1 MKKTWPFILLTMVIK
16 FVGTFLELLIPYVLE
31 YIIDVVAPTKS
42 LKMVLVWGGVM
53 IVLAILCRLFNK
65 TANQR
70 AVTSASKNIYRLRQD
85 LFEKTI
91 YLSSDVIDKITLPS
105 LISRLTSDSYNILSF
120 MQSSQTLGVRAPIL
134 LLGGFI
140 VTFSMDRGM
149 AMILA
154 VMAPLIIA
162 IVVFISRKGIP
173 LYTSVQKKL
182 DEVVRIMRENISGI
196 RVIKA
201 LGKEKR
207 ESHHFEM
214 ADKDMEKSEIKAG
227 FTMALP
233 TSIVKVFMN
242 IGLVLV
248 VIIGAV
254 RVSEGTMKP
263 GVILAFLSYFQMIMM
278 GVLTLNRFFLMMSKA
293 NASSMRIKDTMDS
306 ISSLSITEEESGNE
320 KAKEGYIVF
329 DDVSFSYN
337 VSSNAVSHI
346 SFSLERGKTLGI
358 IGGTGSG
365 KSTIINL
372 MMRFYDPQKGNIFVD
387 GKNIKSYELPSLR
400 RHFGVVFQNDFI
412 FHDTISSNIKMG
424 RNISDEDMKKAAE
437 NAMAAEF
444 IERYEEGY
452 EHYSAIHGAAFSG
465 GQKQRLLISRA
476 LSGDSP
482 VIVLDDSSSALDYR
496 TDSMVR
502 KNILSNHK
510 SKVLDKRCDG
520 LLYQMQ
526 RIQIGP
532 RYATPQHHRWMCA
545 TNFLLLHDH
554 HNTQYADFPDFHL
567 PLPVFGCHEMTH
579 STVWHTNPNTATDV
593 QPPLKPEKHQSHQ
606 HSPLDSVLV

>member
-1 MKKTWPFILLTMVIK
+1 MKKTWSFILLTMVIK
-16 FVGTFLELLIPYVLE
+16 FIGTFLELLIPYVLE

-91 YLSSDVIDKITLPS
+91 CLSSDVIDHITLPS

-196 RVIKA
+196 RVIKS

-207 ESHHFEM
+207 EIHHFEM

-337 VSSNAVSHI
+337 GSSNAVSHI

-510 SKVLDKRCDG
+510 SSSLVIVAERVSAVMNADEILVLHNG
-520 LLYQMQ
+520 E
-526 RIQIGP
+526 IIG
-532 RYATPQHHRWMCA
+532 RGR
-545 TNFLLLHDH
+545 HDH
-554 HNTQYADFPDFHL
+554 LMESCDEYRDIYQTQMGEAR
-567 PLPVFGCHEMTH
+567 E
-579 STVWHTNPNTATDV
+579 
-593 QPPLKPEKHQSHQ
+593 
-606 HSPLDSVLV
+606 

>member
-1 MKKTWPFILLTMVIK
+1 MKKTWSFILLTMVIK

-91 YLSSDVIDKITLPS
+91 YLSSDVIDHITLPS

-173 LYTSVQKKL
+173 LYTTVQKKL

-337 VSSNAVSHI
+337 GSSNAVSHI

-482 VIVLDDSSSALDYR
+482 VIVLDDSSSALDYH

-510 SKVLDKRCDG
+510 SSSLVIVAERVSAVMNADEILVLRNG
-520 LLYQMQ
+520 E
-526 RIQIGP
+526 IIG
-532 RYATPQHHRWMCA
+532 RGR
-545 TNFLLLHDH
+545 HDH
-554 HNTQYADFPDFHL
+554 LMESCDEYRDIYQTQMGEAR
-567 PLPVFGCHEMTH
+567 E
-579 STVWHTNPNTATDV
+579 
-593 QPPLKPEKHQSHQ
+593 
-606 HSPLDSVLV
+606 

>member
-1 MKKTWPFILLTMVIK
+1 MKFILSYVKKTWSFILLTMVIK

-91 YLSSDVIDKITLPS
+91 YLSSDVIDHITLPS

-173 LYTSVQKKL
+173 LYTTVQKKL

-337 VSSNAVSHI
+337 GSSNAVSHI

-482 VIVLDDSSSALDYR
+482 VIVLDDSSSALDYH

-510 SKVLDKRCDG
+510 SSSLVIVAERVSAVMNADEILVLHNG
-520 LLYQMQ
+520 E
-526 RIQIGP
+526 IIG
-532 RYATPQHHRWMCA
+532 RGR
-545 TNFLLLHDH
+545 HDH
-554 HNTQYADFPDFHL
+554 LMESCDEYRDIYQTQMGEAR
-567 PLPVFGCHEMTH
+567 E
-579 STVWHTNPNTATDV
+579 
-593 QPPLKPEKHQSHQ
+593 
-606 HSPLDSVLV
+606 

>member
-1 MKKTWPFILLTMVIK
+1 MKKTWSFILLTMVIK
-16 FVGTFLELLIPYVLE
+16 FIGTFLELLIPYVLE
-31 YIIDVVAPTKS
+31 YIIDVLAPTKS

-173 LYTSVQKKL
+173 LYTTVQKKL

-207 ESHHFEM
+207 ESQHFEM

-337 VSSNAVSHI
+337 GSSNAVSHI

-510 SKVLDKRCDG
+510 SSSLVIVAERVSAVMNADEILVLHNG
-520 LLYQMQ
+520 E
-526 RIQIGP
+526 IIG
-532 RYATPQHHRWMCA
+532 RGR
-545 TNFLLLHDH
+545 HDH
-554 HNTQYADFPDFHL
+554 LMESCDEYRDIYQTQMGEAR
-567 PLPVFGCHEMTH
+567 E
-579 STVWHTNPNTATDV
+579 
-593 QPPLKPEKHQSHQ
+593 
-606 HSPLDSVLV
+606 

>member
-1 MKKTWPFILLTMVIK
+1 MKKTWSFILLTMVIK
-16 FVGTFLELLIPYVLE
+16 FIGTFLELLIPYVLE

-337 VSSNAVSHI
+337 GSSNAVSHI

-482 VIVLDDSSSALDYR
+482 VIVLDDSSSALDYH

-510 SKVLDKRCDG
+510 SSSLVIVAERVSAVMNADEILVLHNG
-520 LLYQMQ
+520 E
-526 RIQIGP
+526 IIG
-532 RYATPQHHRWMCA
+532 RGR
-545 TNFLLLHDH
+545 HDH
-554 HNTQYADFPDFHL
+554 LMESCDEYRDIYQTQMGEAR
-567 PLPVFGCHEMTH
+567 E
-579 STVWHTNPNTATDV
+579 
-593 QPPLKPEKHQSHQ
+593 
-606 HSPLDSVLV
+606 

>member
-1 MKKTWPFILLTMVIK
+1 MKKTWSFILLTMVIK
-16 FVGTFLELLIPYVLE
+16 FIGTFLELLIPYVLE

-91 YLSSDVIDKITLPS
+91 YLSSDVIDHTTLPS

-173 LYTSVQKKL
+173 LYTTVQKKL

-207 ESHHFEM
+207 ESQHFEM

-337 VSSNAVSHI
+337 GSSNAVSHI

-510 SKVLDKRCDG
+510 SSSLVIVAERVSAVMNADEILVLHNG
-520 LLYQMQ
+520 E
-526 RIQIGP
+526 IIG
-532 RYATPQHHRWMCA
+532 RGR
-545 TNFLLLHDH
+545 HDH
-554 HNTQYADFPDFHL
+554 LMESCDEYRDIYQTQMGEAR
-567 PLPVFGCHEMTH
+567 E
-579 STVWHTNPNTATDV
+579 
-593 QPPLKPEKHQSHQ
+593 
-606 HSPLDSVLV
+606 

>member
-1 MKKTWPFILLTMVIK
+1 MKKTWSFILLTMVIK
-16 FVGTFLELLIPYVLE
+16 FIGTFLELLIPYVLE

-91 YLSSDVIDKITLPS
+91 YLSSDVIDHITLPS

-173 LYTSVQKKL
+173 LYTTVQKKL

-337 VSSNAVSHI
+337 GSSNAVSHI

-510 SKVLDKRCDG
+510 SSSLVIVAERVSAVMNADEILVLRNG
-520 LLYQMQ
+520 E
-526 RIQIGP
+526 IIG
-532 RYATPQHHRWMCA
+532 RGR
-545 TNFLLLHDH
+545 HDH
-554 HNTQYADFPDFHL
+554 LMESCDEYRDIYQTQMGEAR
-567 PLPVFGCHEMTH
+567 E
-579 STVWHTNPNTATDV
+579 
-593 QPPLKPEKHQSHQ
+593 
-606 HSPLDSVLV
+606 

>member
-1 MKKTWPFILLTMVIK
+1 MKKTWSFIMLTMVIK
-16 FVGTFLELLIPYVLE
+16 FIGTFLELLIPYVLE

-91 YLSSDVIDKITLPS
+91 YLSSDVIDHITLPS

-173 LYTSVQKKL
+173 LYTTVQKKL

-337 VSSNAVSHI
+337 GSSNAVSHI

-482 VIVLDDSSSALDYR
+482 VIVLDDSSSALDYH

-510 SKVLDKRCDG
+510 SSSLVIVAERVSAVMNADEILVLHNG
-520 LLYQMQ
+520 E
-526 RIQIGP
+526 IIG
-532 RYATPQHHRWMCA
+532 RGR
-545 TNFLLLHDH
+545 HDH
-554 HNTQYADFPDFHL
+554 LMESCDEYRDIYQTQMGEAR
-567 PLPVFGCHEMTH
+567 E
-579 STVWHTNPNTATDV
+579 
-593 QPPLKPEKHQSHQ
+593 
-606 HSPLDSVLV
+606 

>member
-1 MKKTWPFILLTMVIK
+1 MKKTWSFILLTMVIK
-16 FVGTFLELLIPYVLE
+16 FIGTFLELLIPYVLE

-120 MQSSQTLGVRAPIL
+120 MQSSQTLGVRAPSL

-173 LYTSVQKKL
+173 LYTTVQKKL

-337 VSSNAVSHI
+337 GSSNAVSHI

-482 VIVLDDSSSALDYR
+482 VIVLDDSSSALDYH

-510 SKVLDKRCDG
+510 SSSLVIVAERVSAVMNADEILVLHNG
-520 LLYQMQ
+520 E
-526 RIQIGP
+526 IIG
-532 RYATPQHHRWMCA
+532 RGR
-545 TNFLLLHDH
+545 HDH
-554 HNTQYADFPDFHL
+554 LMESCDEYRDIYQTQMGEAR
-567 PLPVFGCHEMTH
+567 E
-579 STVWHTNPNTATDV
+579 
-593 QPPLKPEKHQSHQ
+593 
-606 HSPLDSVLV
+606 

>member
-1 MKKTWPFILLTMVIK
+1 MKKTWSFILLTMVIK
-16 FVGTFLELLIPYVLE
+16 FIGTFLELLIPYVLE

-91 YLSSDVIDKITLPS
+91 YLSSDVIDHITLPS

-173 LYTSVQKKL
+173 LYTTVQKKL

-207 ESHHFEM
+207 EIHHFEM

-337 VSSNAVSHI
+337 GSSNAVSHI

-502 KNILSNHK
+502 KNILFNHK
-510 SKVLDKRCDG
+510 SSSLVIVAERVSAVMNADEILVLHNG
-520 LLYQMQ
+520 E
-526 RIQIGP
+526 IIG
-532 RYATPQHHRWMCA
+532 RGR
-545 TNFLLLHDH
+545 HDH
-554 HNTQYADFPDFHL
+554 LMESCDEYRDIYQTQMGEAR
-567 PLPVFGCHEMTH
+567 E
-579 STVWHTNPNTATDV
+579 
-593 QPPLKPEKHQSHQ
+593 
-606 HSPLDSVLV
+606 

>member
-1 MKKTWPFILLTMVIK
+1 MKKTWSFILLTMVIK
-16 FVGTFLELLIPYVLE
+16 FIGTFLELLIPYVLE

-91 YLSSDVIDKITLPS
+91 YLSSDVIDHITLPS

-173 LYTSVQKKL
+173 LYTTVQKKL

-337 VSSNAVSHI
+337 GSSNAVSHI

-465 GQKQRLLISRA
+465 GHKQRLLISRA

-510 SKVLDKRCDG
+510 SSSLVIVAERVSAVMNADEILVLHNG
-520 LLYQMQ
+520 E
-526 RIQIGP
+526 IIG
-532 RYATPQHHRWMCA
+532 RGR
-545 TNFLLLHDH
+545 HDH
-554 HNTQYADFPDFHL
+554 LMESCDEYRDIYQTQMGEAR
-567 PLPVFGCHEMTH
+567 E
-579 STVWHTNPNTATDV
+579 
-593 QPPLKPEKHQSHQ
+593 
-606 HSPLDSVLV
+606 

>member
-1 MKKTWPFILLTMVIK
+1 MKKTWSFILLTMVIK
-16 FVGTFLELLIPYVLE
+16 FIGTFLELLIPYVLE

-91 YLSSDVIDKITLPS
+91 YLSSDVIDHITLPS

-140 VTFSMDRGM
+140 VTFSRDRGM

-337 VSSNAVSHI
+337 GSSNAVSHI

-510 SKVLDKRCDG
+510 SSSLVIVAERVSAVMNADEILVLHNG
-520 LLYQMQ
+520 E
-526 RIQIGP
+526 IIG
-532 RYATPQHHRWMCA
+532 RGR
-545 TNFLLLHDH
+545 HDH
-554 HNTQYADFPDFHL
+554 LMESCDEYRDIYQTQMGEAR
-567 PLPVFGCHEMTH
+567 E
-579 STVWHTNPNTATDV
+579 
-593 QPPLKPEKHQSHQ
+593 
-606 HSPLDSVLV
+606 

>member
-1 MKKTWPFILLTMVIK
+1 MKKTWSFILLTMVIK
-16 FVGTFLELLIPYVLE
+16 FIGTFLELLIPYVLE

-91 YLSSDVIDKITLPS
+91 YLSSDVIDHITLPS

-248 VIIGAV
+248 VIIGAI

-337 VSSNAVSHI
+337 GSSNAVSHI

-510 SKVLDKRCDG
+510 SSSLVIVAERVSAVMNADEILVLHNG
-520 LLYQMQ
+520 E
-526 RIQIGP
+526 IIG
-532 RYATPQHHRWMCA
+532 RGR
-545 TNFLLLHDH
+545 HDH
-554 HNTQYADFPDFHL
+554 LIESCDEYRDIYQTQMGEAR
-567 PLPVFGCHEMTH
+567 E
-579 STVWHTNPNTATDV
+579 
-593 QPPLKPEKHQSHQ
+593 
-606 HSPLDSVLV
+606 

>member
-1 MKKTWPFILLTMVIK
+1 MKKTWSFILLTMVIK
-16 FVGTFLELLIPYVLE
+16 FIGTFLELLIPYVLE

-173 LYTSVQKKL
+173 LYTTVQKKL

-207 ESHHFEM
+207 ESQHFEM

-337 VSSNAVSHI
+337 GSSNAVSHI

-482 VIVLDDSSSALDYR
+482 VIVLDDSSSALDYH

-510 SKVLDKRCDG
+510 SSSLVIVAERVSAVMNADEILVLHNG
-520 LLYQMQ
+520 E
-526 RIQIGP
+526 IIG
-532 RYATPQHHRWMCA
+532 RGR
-545 TNFLLLHDH
+545 HDH
-554 HNTQYADFPDFHL
+554 LMESCDEYRDIYQTQMGEAR
-567 PLPVFGCHEMTH
+567 E
-579 STVWHTNPNTATDV
+579 
-593 QPPLKPEKHQSHQ
+593 
-606 HSPLDSVLV
+606 

>member
-1 MKKTWPFILLTMVIK
+1 MKKTWSFILLTMVIK
-16 FVGTFLELLIPYVLE
+16 FIGTFLELLIPYVLE

-91 YLSSDVIDKITLPS
+91 YLSSDVIDHITLPS

-173 LYTSVQKKL
+173 LYTTVQKKL

-207 ESHHFEM
+207 EIHHFEM

-337 VSSNAVSHI
+337 GASNAVSHI

-482 VIVLDDSSSALDYR
+482 VIVLDDSSSALDYH

-510 SKVLDKRCDG
+510 SSSLVIVAERVSAVMNADEILVLHNG
-520 LLYQMQ
+520 E
-526 RIQIGP
+526 IIG
-532 RYATPQHHRWMCA
+532 RGR
-545 TNFLLLHDH
+545 HDH
-554 HNTQYADFPDFHL
+554 LMESCDEYRDIYQTQMGEAR
-567 PLPVFGCHEMTH
+567 E
-579 STVWHTNPNTATDV
+579 
-593 QPPLKPEKHQSHQ
+593 
-606 HSPLDSVLV
+606 

>member
-1 MKKTWPFILLTMVIK
+1 MKFILSYMKKTWSFILLTMVIK
-16 FVGTFLELLIPYVLE
+16 FIGTFLELLIPYVLE

-173 LYTSVQKKL
+173 LYTTVQKKL

-337 VSSNAVSHI
+337 GSSNAVSHI

-510 SKVLDKRCDG
+510 SSSLVIVAERVSAVMNADEILVLHNG
-520 LLYQMQ
+520 E
-526 RIQIGP
+526 IIG
-532 RYATPQHHRWMCA
+532 RGR
-545 TNFLLLHDH
+545 HDH
-554 HNTQYADFPDFHL
+554 LMESCDEYRDIYQTQMGEAR
-567 PLPVFGCHEMTH
+567 E
-579 STVWHTNPNTATDV
+579 
-593 QPPLKPEKHQSHQ
+593 
-606 HSPLDSVLV
+606 

>member
-1 MKKTWPFILLTMVIK
+1 MKKTWSFILLTMVIK
-16 FVGTFLELLIPYVLE
+16 FIGTFLELLIPYVLE

-91 YLSSDVIDKITLPS
+91 YLSSDVIDHITLPS

-207 ESHHFEM
+207 ESQHFEM

-329 DDVSFSYN
+329 DNVSFSYN
-337 VSSNAVSHI
+337 GASNAVSHI

-482 VIVLDDSSSALDYR
+482 VIVLDDSSSALDYH

-510 SKVLDKRCDG
+510 SSSLVIVAERVSAVMNADEILVLHNG
-520 LLYQMQ
+520 E
-526 RIQIGP
+526 IIG
-532 RYATPQHHRWMCA
+532 RGR
-545 TNFLLLHDH
+545 HDH
-554 HNTQYADFPDFHL
+554 LIESCDEYRDIYQTQMGEAR
-567 PLPVFGCHEMTH
+567 E
-579 STVWHTNPNTATDV
+579 
-593 QPPLKPEKHQSHQ
+593 
-606 HSPLDSVLV
+606 

>member
-1 MKKTWPFILLTMVIK
+1 MKKTWSFILLTMVIK
-16 FVGTFLELLIPYVLE
+16 FIGTFLELLIPYVLE

-42 LKMVLVWGGVM
+42 LKIVLVWGGVM

-173 LYTSVQKKL
+173 LYTTVQKKL

-207 ESHHFEM
+207 ESQHFEM

-337 VSSNAVSHI
+337 GSSNAVSHI

-510 SKVLDKRCDG
+510 SSSLVIVAERVSAVMNADEILVLHNG
-520 LLYQMQ
+520 E
-526 RIQIGP
+526 IIG
-532 RYATPQHHRWMCA
+532 RGR
-545 TNFLLLHDH
+545 HDH
-554 HNTQYADFPDFHL
+554 LMESCDEYRDIYQTQMGEAR
-567 PLPVFGCHEMTH
+567 E
-579 STVWHTNPNTATDV
+579 
-593 QPPLKPEKHQSHQ
+593 
-606 HSPLDSVLV
+606 

>member
-1 MKKTWPFILLTMVIK
+1 MKKTWSFILLTMVIK
-16 FVGTFLELLIPYVLE
+16 FIGTFLELLIPYVLE

-173 LYTSVQKKL
+173 LYTTVQKKL

-207 ESHHFEM
+207 ESQHFEM

-337 VSSNAVSHI
+337 GSSNAVSHI

-510 SKVLDKRCDG
+510 SSSLVIVAERVSAVMNADEILVLHNG
-520 LLYQMQ
+520 E
-526 RIQIGP
+526 IIG
-532 RYATPQHHRWMCA
+532 RGR
-545 TNFLLLHDH
+545 HDH
-554 HNTQYADFPDFHL
+554 LMESCDEYRDIYQTQMGEAR
-567 PLPVFGCHEMTH
+567 E
-579 STVWHTNPNTATDV
+579 
-593 QPPLKPEKHQSHQ
+593 
-606 HSPLDSVLV
+606 

>member
-1 MKKTWPFILLTMVIK
+1 MKKTWSFILLTMVIK

-91 YLSSDVIDKITLPS
+91 YLSSDVIDHITLPS

-173 LYTSVQKKL
+173 LYTTVQKKL

-337 VSSNAVSHI
+337 GSSNAVSHI

-365 KSTIINL
+365 KSTIINM

-482 VIVLDDSSSALDYR
+482 VIVLDDSSSALDYH

-510 SKVLDKRCDG
+510 SSSLVIVAERVSAVMNADEILVLHNG
-520 LLYQMQ
+520 E
-526 RIQIGP
+526 IIG
-532 RYATPQHHRWMCA
+532 RGR
-545 TNFLLLHDH
+545 HDH
-554 HNTQYADFPDFHL
+554 LMESCDEYRDIYQTQMGEAR
-567 PLPVFGCHEMTH
+567 E
-579 STVWHTNPNTATDV
+579 
-593 QPPLKPEKHQSHQ
+593 
-606 HSPLDSVLV
+606 

>member
-1 MKKTWPFILLTMVIK
+1 MKKTWSFILLTMVIK
-16 FVGTFLELLIPYVLE
+16 FIGTFLELLIPYVLE

-337 VSSNAVSHI
+337 GSSNAVSHI

-510 SKVLDKRCDG
+510 SSSLVIVAERVSAVMNADEILVLHNG
-520 LLYQMQ
+520 E
-526 RIQIGP
+526 IIG
-532 RYATPQHHRWMCA
+532 RGR
-545 TNFLLLHDH
+545 HDH
-554 HNTQYADFPDFHL
+554 LMESCDEYRDIYQTQMGEAR
-567 PLPVFGCHEMTH
+567 E
-579 STVWHTNPNTATDV
+579 
-593 QPPLKPEKHQSHQ
+593 
-606 HSPLDSVLV
+606 

>member
-1 MKKTWPFILLTMVIK
+1 MKKTWSFILLTMVIK
-16 FVGTFLELLIPYVLE
+16 FIGTFLELLIPYVLE

-91 YLSSDVIDKITLPS
+91 YLSSDVIDHITLPS

-337 VSSNAVSHI
+337 GSSNAVSHI

-510 SKVLDKRCDG
+510 SSSLVIVAERVSAVMNADEILVLHTG
-520 LLYQMQ
+520 E
-526 RIQIGP
+526 IIG
-532 RYATPQHHRWMCA
+532 RGR
-545 TNFLLLHDH
+545 HDH
-554 HNTQYADFPDFHL
+554 LMESCDEYRDIYQTQMGEAR
-567 PLPVFGCHEMTH
+567 E
-579 STVWHTNPNTATDV
+579 
-593 QPPLKPEKHQSHQ
+593 
-606 HSPLDSVLV
+606 

>member
-1 MKKTWPFILLTMVIK
+1 MKKTWSFILLTMVIK

-173 LYTSVQKKL
+173 LYTTVQKKL

-337 VSSNAVSHI
+337 GSSNAVSHI

-444 IERYEEGY
+444 IERYEEGD

-510 SKVLDKRCDG
+510 SSSLVIVAERVSAVMNADEILVLHNG
-520 LLYQMQ
+520 E
-526 RIQIGP
+526 IIG
-532 RYATPQHHRWMCA
+532 RGR
-545 TNFLLLHDH
+545 HDH
-554 HNTQYADFPDFHL
+554 LMESCDEYRDIYQTQMGEAR
-567 PLPVFGCHEMTH
+567 E
-579 STVWHTNPNTATDV
+579 
-593 QPPLKPEKHQSHQ
+593 
-606 HSPLDSVLV
+606 

>member
-1 MKKTWPFILLTMVIK
+1 MKKTWSLILLTMVIK
-16 FVGTFLELLIPYVLE
+16 FIGTFLELLIPYVLE

-173 LYTSVQKKL
+173 LYTTVQKKL

-337 VSSNAVSHI
+337 GASNAVSHI

-482 VIVLDDSSSALDYR
+482 VIVLDDSSSALDYH

-510 SKVLDKRCDG
+510 SSSLVIVAERVSAVMNADEILVLHNG
-520 LLYQMQ
+520 E
-526 RIQIGP
+526 IIG
-532 RYATPQHHRWMCA
+532 RGR
-545 TNFLLLHDH
+545 HDH
-554 HNTQYADFPDFHL
+554 LMESCDEYRDIYQTQMGEAR
-567 PLPVFGCHEMTH
+567 E
-579 STVWHTNPNTATDV
+579 
-593 QPPLKPEKHQSHQ
+593 
-606 HSPLDSVLV
+606 

>member
-1 MKKTWPFILLTMVIK
+1 MKKTWSFILLTMVIK
-16 FVGTFLELLIPYVLE
+16 FIGTFLELLIPYVLE

-91 YLSSDVIDKITLPS
+91 YLSSDVIDHITLPS

-173 LYTSVQKKL
+173 LYTTVQKKL

-337 VSSNAVSHI
+337 GTSNAVNHI

-482 VIVLDDSSSALDYR
+482 VIVLDDSSSALDYH

-510 SKVLDKRCDG
+510 SSSLVIVAERVSAVMNADEILVLHNG
-520 LLYQMQ
+520 E
-526 RIQIGP
+526 IIG
-532 RYATPQHHRWMCA
+532 RGR
-545 TNFLLLHDH
+545 HDH
-554 HNTQYADFPDFHL
+554 LMESCDEYRDIYQTQMGEAR
-567 PLPVFGCHEMTH
+567 E
-579 STVWHTNPNTATDV
+579 
-593 QPPLKPEKHQSHQ
+593 
-606 HSPLDSVLV
+606 

>member
-1 MKKTWPFILLTMVIK
+1 MVIK
-16 FVGTFLELLIPYVLE
+16 FIGTFLELLIPYVLE

-91 YLSSDVIDKITLPS
+91 YLSSDVIDHITLPS

-173 LYTSVQKKL
+173 LYTTVQKKL

-337 VSSNAVSHI
+337 GSSNAVSHI

-465 GQKQRLLISRA
+465 GQKQ
-476 LSGDSP
+476 
-482 VIVLDDSSSALDYR
+482 
-496 TDSMVR
+496 
-502 KNILSNHK
+502 
-510 SKVLDKRCDG
+510 
-520 LLYQMQ
+520 
-526 RIQIGP
+526 
-532 RYATPQHHRWMCA
+532 
-545 TNFLLLHDH
+545 
-554 HNTQYADFPDFHL
+554 
-567 PLPVFGCHEMTH
+567 
-579 STVWHTNPNTATDV
+579 
-593 QPPLKPEKHQSHQ
+593 
-606 HSPLDSVLV
+606 

>member
-1 MKKTWPFILLTMVIK
+1 
-16 FVGTFLELLIPYVLE
+16 
-31 YIIDVVAPTKS
+31 
-42 LKMVLVWGGVM
+42 
-53 IVLAILCRLFNK
+53 
-65 TANQR
+65 
-70 AVTSASKNIYRLRQD
+70 
-85 LFEKTI
+85 
-91 YLSSDVIDKITLPS
+91 
-105 LISRLTSDSYNILSF
+105 
-120 MQSSQTLGVRAPIL
+120 
-134 LLGGFI
+134 
-140 VTFSMDRGM
+140 
-149 AMILA
+149 
-154 VMAPLIIA
+154 
-162 IVVFISRKGIP
+162 
-173 LYTSVQKKL
+173 
-182 DEVVRIMRENISGI
+182 
-196 RVIKA
+196 
-201 LGKEKR
+201 
-207 ESHHFEM
+207 
-214 ADKDMEKSEIKAG
+214 
-227 FTMALP
+227 MALP

-337 VSSNAVSHI
+337 GSSNAVSHI

-510 SKVLDKRCDG
+510 SSSLVIVAERVSAVMNADEILVLHNG
-520 LLYQMQ
+520 E
-526 RIQIGP
+526 IIG
-532 RYATPQHHRWMCA
+532 RGR
-545 TNFLLLHDH
+545 HDH
-554 HNTQYADFPDFHL
+554 LMESCDEYRDIYQTQMGEAR
-567 PLPVFGCHEMTH
+567 E
-579 STVWHTNPNTATDV
+579 
-593 QPPLKPEKHQSHQ
+593 
-606 HSPLDSVLV
+606 

>member
-1 MKKTWPFILLTMVIK
+1 MKKTWSFILLTMVIK

-91 YLSSDVIDKITLPS
+91 YLSSDVIDHITLPS

-173 LYTSVQKKL
+173 LYTTVQKKL
-182 DEVVRIMRENISGI
+182 EEVVRIMRENISGI

-337 VSSNAVSHI
+337 GSSNAVSHI

-510 SKVLDKRCDG
+510 SSSLVIVAERVSAVMNADEILVLHNG
-520 LLYQMQ
+520 E
-526 RIQIGP
+526 IIG
-532 RYATPQHHRWMCA
+532 RGR
-545 TNFLLLHDH
+545 HDH
-554 HNTQYADFPDFHL
+554 LMESCDEYRDIYQTQMGEAR
-567 PLPVFGCHEMTH
+567 E
-579 STVWHTNPNTATDV
+579 
-593 QPPLKPEKHQSHQ
+593 
-606 HSPLDSVLV
+606 

>member
-1 MKKTWPFILLTMVIK
+1 MKKTWSFILLTMVIK
-16 FVGTFLELLIPYVLE
+16 FIGTFLELLIPYVLE

-91 YLSSDVIDKITLPS
+91 YLSSDVIDHITLPS

-173 LYTSVQKKL
+173 LYTTVQKKL

-207 ESHHFEM
+207 EIHHFEM

-233 TSIVKVFMN
+233 ASIVKVFMN

-337 VSSNAVSHI
+337 GSSNAVSHI

-510 SKVLDKRCDG
+510 SSSLVIVAERVSAVMNADEILVLHNG
-520 LLYQMQ
+520 E
-526 RIQIGP
+526 IIG
-532 RYATPQHHRWMCA
+532 RGR
-545 TNFLLLHDH
+545 HDH
-554 HNTQYADFPDFHL
+554 LMESCDEYRDIYQTQMGEAR
-567 PLPVFGCHEMTH
+567 E
-579 STVWHTNPNTATDV
+579 
-593 QPPLKPEKHQSHQ
+593 
-606 HSPLDSVLV
+606 

>member
-1 MKKTWPFILLTMVIK
+1 MKKTWSFILLTMVIK
-16 FVGTFLELLIPYVLE
+16 FIGTFLELLIPYVLE

-173 LYTSVQKKL
+173 LYTTVQKKL

-207 ESHHFEM
+207 ESHHCEM

-337 VSSNAVSHI
+337 GSSNAVSHI

-510 SKVLDKRCDG
+510 SSSLVIVAERVSAVMNADEILVLHNG
-520 LLYQMQ
+520 E
-526 RIQIGP
+526 IIG
-532 RYATPQHHRWMCA
+532 RGR
-545 TNFLLLHDH
+545 HDH
-554 HNTQYADFPDFHL
+554 LMESCDEYRDIYQTQMGEAR
-567 PLPVFGCHEMTH
+567 E
-579 STVWHTNPNTATDV
+579 
-593 QPPLKPEKHQSHQ
+593 
-606 HSPLDSVLV
+606 